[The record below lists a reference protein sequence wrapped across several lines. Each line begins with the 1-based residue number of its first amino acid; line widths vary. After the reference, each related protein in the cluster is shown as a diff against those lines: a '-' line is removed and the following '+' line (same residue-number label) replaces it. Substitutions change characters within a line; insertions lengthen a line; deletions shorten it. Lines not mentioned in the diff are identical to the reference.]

1 MVLINRFAGRNRE
14 AENGLVDTATEGV
27 GGMDLES
34 STDLYTLPL
43 LLLSD
48 FSRFRLCAT
57 P

>member
-1 MVLINRFAGRNRE
+1 MVLMNRFAGRNRE
-14 AENGLVDTATEGV
+14 VENGLVDTATEGV